1 MAFALKTNNVL
12 ATPSLVSPSGQ
23 LASAANFIDPYT
35 YAQQYAPDL
44 LGELHL
50 QKGRGKIIKFA
61 ALTGSERPYAADQV
75 IHSELGDL
83 HEAATGVSVAGDV
96 FTCASA
102 HNLRINDKVMISDGV
117 IEKQAIVSSVTNA
130 TVFVG
135 ANVDAGAFGFAN
147 AGVGPVT
154 VSLFSNAWNKGEDNF
169 TQGREDTP
177 DMITNYTHIIK
188 DFYSINESDMV
199 HNTWVKAPMYAGGEG
214 WYNVELGRTMDKYD
228 NLIELTHCF
237 NRRAAVGSAAAVAG
251 KAQGMKGIIQQVE
264 ERGNIG
270 NEYITIIDHLS
281 AIAFRIKQQGG
292 ARAYTVWCDH
302 QQMADFRVML
312 AGVNGHFL
320 NGTNYGVFSNSKE
333 MALALDFQS
342 VTIDGVTFHFT
353 PWTVLD
359 DPQLL
364 GSALFSAT
372 APAAIF
378 IPAGETSTLEN
389 GDAYMSP
396 YLVIRYRQRAGLNRY
411 KKIDFFG
418 GSIGTPHKKDTMEM
432 HIKTEQTNQVIGAN
446 QWFVIR
452 RGTGIYT
459 GA

>member
-1 MAFALKTNNVL
+1 MAFVLKNNNTL
-12 ATPSLVSPSGQ
+12 GTPSLVSPSGQ
-23 LASAANFIDPYT
+23 LATAATFIDPYT

-75 IHSELGDL
+75 IHSELGAL
-83 HEAATGVSVAGDV
+83 HQVSTGVTVAGDV

-102 HNLRINDKVMISDGV
+102 HNLRVNDKVMISDGV
-117 IEKQAIVSSVTNA
+117 IEKQAIVSTVTSS

-135 ANVDAGAFGFAN
+135 ENVDAGAFGFAN
-147 AGVGPVT
+147 AGAGPVT
-154 VSLFSNAWNKGEDNF
+154 VSLFSNSWNKGETNF

-177 DMITNYTHIIK
+177 DIITNYTHITK
-188 DFYSINESDMV
+188 EFYEINESDMA
-199 HNTWVKAPMYAGGEG
+199 HNTWIKAPQYPGGEG
-214 WYNVELGRTMDKYD
+214 WYNTELGRTMDKYD
-228 NLIELTHCF
+228 NLIELTHVF
-237 NRRAAVGSAAAVAG
+237 NRRAVAGSAADVAG
-251 KAQGMKGIIQQVE
+251 KAKGMKGIIQQVE

-270 NEYITIIDHLS
+270 NEYITGIESLS
-281 AIAFRIKQQGG
+281 TIAYRIKQQGG

-302 QQMADFRVML
+302 TQMADFRKML
-312 AGVNGHFL
+312 AAVNGHFL
-320 NGTNYGVFSNSKE
+320 NGTNYGIFNNSKD
-333 MALALDFQS
+333 MALSLDFQS

-364 GSALFSAT
+364 GSALFTTT

-378 IPAGETSTLEN
+378 IPAGETSVLEN
-389 GDAYMSP
+389 GDTYMAP
-396 YLVIRYRQRAGLNRY
+396 YLTIRYRKKEGINRY

-446 QWFVIR
+446 EWFVIR